1 MIEKEKALRYHSEG
15 RAGKIEVVPTK
26 PYKTQEDLSLAYT
39 PGVAYPCLEI
49 EENPMKAYDYTNK
62 GNLVAI
68 ISNGT
73 AVLGLGNI
81 GALAGKP
88 VMEGKS
94 LLFKVLA
101 GVDAFDIE
109 VAETDPMKFVEVVR
123 AIAPTFGAI
132 NLEDIK
138 APECFVIE
146 RELKKVLDIPVM
158 HDDQHGTAIVVLAAM
173 INALE
178 VVGKKI
184 GDLKIVVN
192 GAGAAA
198 IAVTTLLCAK
208 GAKVENVVMVD
219 SKGVIRADRANL
231 DEYKGKFA
239 TTRDLHTLSEAM
251 VGADAFIGLSKP
263 NVITAQDVNNMGDYP
278 IIFALA
284 NPNPEITPE
293 EMAKS
298 GKKVVYATG
307 RSDYPNQVN
316 NALAFPYLFHGALGV
331 RATAI
336 NDEMKL
342 AAANA
347 IASLAH
353 QPVPAEVLNNYGLKD
368 LSFGAGYI
376 LPMVLDGRLKE
387 VVSSAV
393 AKAAVES
400 GVAGSR

>member
-1 MIEKEKALRYHSEG
+1 MIEKERALKYHSEG

-26 PYKTQEDLSLAYT
+26 AHKTKEDLSLAYT

-49 EENPMKAYDYTNK
+49 EKDNSKAYDYTNK

-101 GVDAFDIE
+101 DVDAFDIE
-109 VAETDPMKFVEVVR
+109 IAENDPMKFVEVVR
-123 AIAPTFGAI
+123 AISPTFGAI

-138 APECFVIE
+138 APECFIIE
-146 RELKKVLDIPVM
+146 RELKKVLDIPIM
-158 HDDQHGTAIVVLAAM
+158 HDDQHGTAIVVLAAV

-178 VVGKKI
+178 IVGKKI
-184 GDLKIVVN
+184 GDIKIVVN

-198 IAVTTLLCAK
+198 IAVTKLLCAK
-208 GAKVENVVMVD
+208 GAKIENIVMVD
-219 SKGVIRADRANL
+219 SKGVIRKDRAVL
-231 DEYKGKFA
+231 DEYKIRFA
-239 TTRDLHTLSEAM
+239 TSRDLHTLSDAM
-251 VGADAFIGLSKP
+251 VGADVFIGLSKP
-263 NVITAQDVNNMGDYP
+263 DVITAKDIDNMGDYP

-298 GKKVVYATG
+298 SKKVVYATG

-316 NALAFPYLFHGALGV
+316 NALAFPYIFHGALSV

-336 NDEMKL
+336 NEKMKI
-342 AAANA
+342 AAAKA

-353 QPVPAEVLNNYGLKD
+353 QPVPQNVLDNYGVKE

-376 LPMVLDGRLKE
+376 LPMVLDSRLKE

-393 AKAAVES
+393 AKAAVDS
-400 GVAGSR
+400 GVAK

>member
-1 MIEKEKALRYHSEG
+1 MIEKERALRYHSEG

-26 PYKTQEDLSLAYT
+26 AHKTQEDLSLAYT

-49 EENPMKAYDYTNK
+49 EKDPMKAYDYTNK

-101 GVDAFDIE
+101 DVDAFDIE
-109 VAETDPMKFVEVVR
+109 VAENDPMKFVEVVR

-138 APECFVIE
+138 APECFIIE
-146 RELKKVLDIPVM
+146 RELKKVLDIPIM

-184 GDLKIVVN
+184 GDIKIVVN

-219 SKGVIRADRANL
+219 SKGVIRADRTNL
-231 DEYKGKFA
+231 DEYKGTFA
-239 TTRDLHTLSEAM
+239 TSRDLHTLSEAM

-263 NVITAQDVNNMGDYP
+263 DVITAQDVDQ
-278 IIFALA
+278 I
-284 NPNPEITPE
+284 
-293 EMAKS
+293 
-298 GKKVVYATG
+298 G
-307 RSDYPNQVN
+307 R
-316 NALAFPYLFHGALGV
+316 
-331 RATAI
+331 
-336 NDEMKL
+336 
-342 AAANA
+342 
-347 IASLAH
+347 AH
-353 QPVPAEVLNNYGLKD
+353 V
-368 LSFGAGYI
+368 
-376 LPMVLDGRLKE
+376 
-387 VVSSAV
+387 
-393 AKAAVES
+393 
-400 GVAGSR
+400 

>member
-1 MIEKEKALRYHSEG
+1 MNEKDKALEYHSKG
-15 RAGKIEVVPTK
+15 RAGKIEVMPTK
-26 PYKTQEDLSLAYT
+26 GYKTQEDLALAYT

-49 EENPMKAYDYTNK
+49 EKDNSKAYEYTNK

-81 GALAGKP
+81 GPLAGKP

-94 LLFKVLA
+94 LLFKTLA

-109 VAETDPMKFVEVVR
+109 IAETDPMKFVEVVR
-123 AIAPTFGAI
+123 AISPTFGAV

-138 APECFVIE
+138 SPECFIIE
-146 RELKKVLDIPVM
+146 RELKKILDIPVM

-178 VVGKKI
+178 VVDKKI
-184 GDLKIVVN
+184 EEVKVVVN

-198 IAVTTLLCAK
+198 IAVTKLLFTM
-208 GAKVENVVMVD
+208 GMTRENIVMVD
-219 SKGVIRADRANL
+219 SRGVIRKDRVGL
-231 DEYKGKFA
+231 DEYKSLFA
-239 TTRDLHTLSEAM
+239 TYRDIHTLKEAM

-263 NVITAQDVNNMGDYP
+263 NVITAQEVDTMGEYP

-284 NPNPEITPE
+284 NPDPEITPE

-316 NALAFPYLFHGALGV
+316 NALAFPYLFHGALSV
-331 RATAI
+331 RATEI

-342 AAANA
+342 AASKA

-353 QPVPAEVLNNYGLKD
+353 EKVTREVLESYNLENV
-368 LSFGAGYI
+368 SFGAGYL
-376 LPMVLDGRLKE
+376 LPMVLDKRLKD

-393 AKAAVES
+393 ARAAIET
-400 GVAGSR
+400 GVS